1 MGCSFPGVS
10 HQLAGGFARKRSG
23 TVHAMPSSDRIFPLC
38 ELLLG
43 AAYADQDFQAIEK
56 TEIRALLIE
65 LAGEVRIE
73 VEACIAS
80 FEPEKFKPS
89 TVIGIFKDDTEEARR
104 RILLL
109 ISTVIETDGQ
119 VDLAESDYLR
129 EVASLLELPAS
140 ALEGLV
146 VDVEIEEVKEAF
158 ASVRKGPP
166 PVPAR

>member
-1 MGCSFPGVS
+1 MHAHTADTVGVM
-10 HQLAGGFARKRSG
+10 A
-23 TVHAMPSSDRIFPLC
+23 TSDRIFPLC

-43 AAYADQDFQAIEK
+43 AAYADRQFVRQEE

-65 LAGEVRIE
+65 LAGELRIE

-89 TVIGIFKDDTEEARR
+89 SVIGYFKDDTEEDRR

-109 ISTVIETDGQ
+109 ISTVIESDDQ
-119 VDLAESDYLR
+119 IDLAENDYLR

-146 VDVEIEEVKEAF
+146 VDVEMEEVKETFKELRKPA
-158 ASVRKGPP
+158 ASDHSR
-166 PVPAR
+166 